1 MPAHKKGVAKNHAWT
16 PQEDAALVSMKNAG
30 MDYTS
35 IGRQLGRSKDASRG
49 RYCTLMSP
57 TNIAARENRSSLA
70 SLPDRPAIPIDDS
83 GHVAKIRAL
92 GCFRGLEFKPGRVF
106 AYVNRRPYQVHLND

>member
-30 MDYTS
+30 MDYSS

-83 GHVAKIRAL
+83 GHVSKCRDA
-92 GCFRGLEFKPGRVF
+92 GGFRGLEFTPGRVF
-106 AYVNRRPYQVHLND
+106 VYVNRRPFEVMLND

>member
-1 MPAHKKGVAKNHAWT
+1 MPAHKKGEAKMHAWT

-49 RYCTLMSP
+49 RYCTIMSP
-57 TNIAARENRSSLA
+57 TNIAARENKSILA
-70 SLPDRPAIPIDDS
+70 SMPDRPAVPIDDS
-83 GHVAKIRAL
+83 GHVRKCREA
-92 GCFRGLEFKPGRVF
+92 GGFRGLELKPGRVF
-106 AYVNRRPYQVHLND
+106 VYVNRRPYEVHLGD